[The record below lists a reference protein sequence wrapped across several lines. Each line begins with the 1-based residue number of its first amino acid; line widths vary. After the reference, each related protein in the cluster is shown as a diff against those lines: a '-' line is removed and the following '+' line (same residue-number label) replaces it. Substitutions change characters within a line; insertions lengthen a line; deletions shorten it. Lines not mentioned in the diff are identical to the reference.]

1 MRRACLPAKNGLLW
15 TGACT
20 CFACTLFFWGG
31 HAFGGHLNEAHISA
45 TAELVVR
52 CLPGSTERRFDDE
65 VGLNLIA
72 F

>member
-1 MRRACLPAKNGLLW
+1 MRRACLRKMVCCGPERALALRARSFLG
-15 TGACT
+15 
-20 CFACTLFFWGG
+20 GG

>member
-1 MRRACLPAKNGLLW
+1 MHLLCVH
-15 TGACT
+15 A
-20 CFACTLFFWGG
+20 LFLGGG

>member
-1 MRRACLPAKNGLLW
+1 MVCCGPERA
-15 TGACT
+15 
-20 CFACTLFFWGG
+20 FALRARSFLGG

>member
-1 MRRACLPAKNGLLW
+1 MVCCVPERALALRARSFL
-15 TGACT
+15 GA
-20 CFACTLFFWGG
+20 
-31 HAFGGHLNEAHISA
+31 HAFGGPLNEAHISA

>member
-1 MRRACLPAKNGLLW
+1 MHLLCVH
-15 TGACT
+15 A
-20 CFACTLFFWGG
+20 LFLGG